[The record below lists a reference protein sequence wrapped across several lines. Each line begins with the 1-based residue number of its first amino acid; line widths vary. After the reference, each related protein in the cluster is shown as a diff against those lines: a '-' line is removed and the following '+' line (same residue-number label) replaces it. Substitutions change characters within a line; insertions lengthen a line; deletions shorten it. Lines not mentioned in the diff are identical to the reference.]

1 MVCNKNLPD
10 LKKKTTQWFAYA
22 VQITFLKVL
31 ENENK
36 CGLSFILFEW
46 VSNGY

>member
-10 LKKKTTQWFAYA
+10 FLKKTQWFASA